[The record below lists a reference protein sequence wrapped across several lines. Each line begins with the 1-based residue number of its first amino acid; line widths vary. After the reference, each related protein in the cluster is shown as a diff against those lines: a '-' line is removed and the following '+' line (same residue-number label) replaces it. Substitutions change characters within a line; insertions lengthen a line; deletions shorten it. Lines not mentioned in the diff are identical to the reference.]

1 MVSTLIRNFAHRQQL
16 NSQVVHVPGGGGGC
30 DRRWRRIYLEV
41 EESMP
46 WGVPWGCL
54 GRNWRFSIAWMLSKV
69 NQEVY
74 PEVGEGVSGDWDDV
88 LTWRLRGCTHL
99 EVQEGVLTWMFRR
112 VFICRFGRC
121 THLEVGEG
129 VLIWRFGRVYSPGG
143 SQGCTHLEV
152 WEGVFICRF
161 GRVYSLGGWGGCT
174 HLEVR
179 EGVLTW
185 RFRSVYSFG
194 GSGGCTHLEVGKGA
208 QLQFARG
215 PAQPVRTRVAV
226 RQDRLGVL
234 VVQEEVNSSLLR
246 LKIT

>member
-1 MVSTLIRNFAHRQQL
+1 
-16 NSQVVHVPGGGGGC
+16 
-30 DRRWRRIYLEV
+30 
-41 EESMP
+41 
-46 WGVPWGCL
+46 
-54 GRNWRFSIAWMLSKV
+54 MLSKV

-143 SQGCTHLEV
+143 SGVCTHLEV
-152 WEGVFICRF
+152 Q
-161 GRVYSLGGWGGCT
+161 
-174 HLEVR
+174 

-185 RFRSVYSFG
+185 RLGRVPSSSSPADRLSLFG
-194 GSGGCTHLEVGKGA
+194 LVSP
-208 QLQFARG
+208 FART
-215 PAQPVRTRVAV
+215 VSVC
-226 RQDRLGVL
+226 
-234 VVQEEVNSSLLR
+234 SLSR
-246 LKIT
+246 KK